1 MNGKCCSTTN
11 NAYVGEFVKF
21 LNKAVTPYHVI
32 NYCRSSFADANF
44 VELNDGDQWQI
55 TPGRSYFVVKN
66 ESSVIAFAVGGKFKP
81 GNAAN
86 IIATH
91 TDSPCLKVKPIA
103 TAGYANWKQVSVT
116 TYGGGIWRT
125 WFDRELTVAGRLF
138 VKVGRCLFVSCNFSL
153 WKLCMQENESVH
165 MKLFNLEHPLLF
177 LPNLAIHLDRDSNTT
192 FTFNAEEHLKPIF
205 TFTSNTTNDKSKV
218 MSIIDIIGRRLEIN
232 PENILSS
239 DVFLVPVQEATTGG
253 LVGEFI
259 FGARL
264 DNLMSTYN
272 GLTSILTIS
281 QDQAW
286 MNSSESISMFAA
298 FDNEECG
305 SMSAQ
310 GAMSSWTEWVL
321 RRLQNDAFERSVARS
336 FLISADVAHAIH
348 PNYKSK
354 HDTNHCPEFGKGI
367 VIKLNANQRYATS
380 GSSLAKMIRL
390 ADMTCTPH
398 QFYTNRNDIG
408 CGSTVGPILA
418 SKLAIETVDVGAPLL
433 AMHSAREM
441 GCTFGLVCGDTFFKG
456 FFYRMHEV
464 EKEFNK
470 NVTSIEQK
478 SATEVD
484 KQL

>member
-1 MNGKCCSTTN
+1 MNGKCCSITN

-138 VKVGRCLFVSCNFSL
+138 VK
-153 WKLCMQENESVH
+153 ENESVH

-218 MSIIDIIGRRLEIN
+218 VIDFSFCLHNFIHMCYCGR
-232 PENILSS
+232 
-239 DVFLVPVQEATTGG
+239 
-253 LVGEFI
+253 
-259 FGARL
+259 
-264 DNLMSTYN
+264 
-272 GLTSILTIS
+272 
-281 QDQAW
+281 
-286 MNSSESISMFAA
+286 
-298 FDNEECG
+298 C
-305 SMSAQ
+305 
-310 GAMSSWTEWVL
+310 VL
-321 RRLQNDAFERSVARS
+321 YCR
-336 FLISADVAHAIH
+336 
-348 PNYKSK
+348 
-354 HDTNHCPEFGKGI
+354 
-367 VIKLNANQRYATS
+367 
-380 GSSLAKMIRL
+380 
-390 ADMTCTPH
+390 
-398 QFYTNRNDIG
+398 
-408 CGSTVGPILA
+408 
-418 SKLAIETVDVGAPLL
+418 
-433 AMHSAREM
+433 
-441 GCTFGLVCGDTFFKG
+441 
-456 FFYRMHEV
+456 
-464 EKEFNK
+464 
-470 NVTSIEQK
+470 
-478 SATEVD
+478 
-484 KQL
+484 

>member
-1 MNGKCCSTTN
+1 MNGKCCSVSN
-11 NAYVGEFVKF
+11 GYVGEFVKF

-32 NYCRSSFADANF
+32 NYCRSSFTDANF

-66 ESSVIAFAVGGKFKP
+66 ESSVIAFAVGAKFKP
-81 GNAAN
+81 GNAVN
-86 IIATH
+86 IVATH

-103 TAGYANWKQVSVT
+103 AAGYANWKQVAVT

-125 WFDRELTVAGRLF
+125 WFDRELTIAGRLF
-138 VKVGRCLFVSCNFSL
+138 IK
-153 WKLCMQENESVH
+153 ENESVH
-165 MKLFNLEHPLLF
+165 MKLFNLENPLLF
-177 LPNLAIHLDRDSNTT
+177 LPNLAIHLDRDSNST

-205 TFTSNTTNDKSKV
+205 TFTPDTTNDKSK
-218 MSIIDIIGRRLEIN
+218 MGIIDIIGRRLQIS
-232 PENILSS
+232 PENIVSS
-239 DVFLVPVQEATTGG
+239 ELFLVPVQEATTGG

-272 GLTSILTIS
+272 GLTSILSIS
-281 QDQAW
+281 QDQDW

-321 RRLQNDAFERSVARS
+321 RRLQSDAFERSISKS

-380 GSSLAKMIRL
+380 GASLAKIIRL
-390 ADMTCTPH
+390 ADITCTPH

-408 CGSTVGPILA
+408 CGSTVGPLLA

-441 GCTFGLVCGDTFFKG
+441 GCTFGLICGGTFFKG

-464 EKEFNK
+464 EKEFN
-470 NVTSIEQK
+470 NAGNGSTPS
-478 SATEVD
+478 
-484 KQL
+484 